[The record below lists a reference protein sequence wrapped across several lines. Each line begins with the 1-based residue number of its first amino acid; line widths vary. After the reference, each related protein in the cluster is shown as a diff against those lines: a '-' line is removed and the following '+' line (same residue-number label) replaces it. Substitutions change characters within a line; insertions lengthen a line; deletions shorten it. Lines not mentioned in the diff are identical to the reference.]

1 MSGKKVYKKPIMKR
15 KSHKKLIKSIKIKPY
30 NHQEKYEFIYLLGN
44 LLENGFSLEQSIQFM
59 KTISFKQGKQLNYI
73 ERKLLK
79 GESLAKCLLGVGF
92 SKEQLAPIK
101 FSEVHGDLVGTLKRM
116 SSQMKERQKQRK
128 EMIKVLSYP
137 ILLLIFLIGIIIGMK
152 WVILPQLSELS
163 QDPATPSMF
172 SLIDKGLKYG
182 LFFISTLI
190 LSGYLVVN
198 QLNRYS
204 QIKKLM
210 LYARLPVIGK
220 LLTSYYTSLFATE
233 WGNLLS
239 QGMEFKEVVLVMQQK
254 GYSQLMQEMS
264 KEIKI
269 KLEQGI
275 FIDEP
280 ISQWRFL
287 KPELTWLIRQG
298 EIHGRLG
305 QELTIFGEREWENFM
320 TECEKKIQLLQPI
333 TFLII
338 AILIVSVY
346 GSLLLPIYN
355 GMGDFY

>member
-1 MSGKKVYKKPIMKR
+1 
-15 KSHKKLIKSIKIKPY
+15 
-30 NHQEKYEFIYLLGN
+30 
-44 LLENGFSLEQSIQFM
+44 M

-190 LSGYLVVN
+190 LSWYLVVN

-233 WGNLLS
+233 WGTYYHKEWNLKRLYWLCNKRV
-239 QGMEFKEVVLVMQQK
+239 FTINARDVKRNK
-254 GYSQLMQEMS
+254 N
-264 KEIKI
+264 KI
-269 KLEQGI
+269 GT
-275 FIDEP
+275 
-280 ISQWRFL
+280 R
-287 KPELTWLIRQG
+287 
-298 EIHGRLG
+298 
-305 QELTIFGEREWENFM
+305 
-320 TECEKKIQLLQPI
+320 
-333 TFLII
+333 
-338 AILIVSVY
+338 Y
-346 GSLLLPIYN
+346 
-355 GMGDFY
+355 FY